1 MLDNAFGVSG
11 VTHVPDSSP
20 LSRRRI
26 IAATTIG
33 NALEF
38 YDFLIYSFFAAQIGR
53 AFFPVGNDIGSML
66 ASLATFGVGFMFR
79 PLGSIVLGA
88 YADRRGRKAAMLLT
102 LSLMALGTAII
113 AFTPTYAQIGVF
125 APALIVL
132 GRILQGFS
140 TGGEVG
146 AATSML
152 AEAAPNHQRGYYIS
166 WQMASQGLA
175 VLAAALISFTLTQT
189 LDKVAL
195 ASWGWRLPFVIG
207 MLIAP
212 MGMYIRR
219 RLKETYAREMV
230 PEAQRNPESALT
242 ELAASHRQMLAMST
256 LIQAGSQI
264 TSYIFIIYL
273 PTYAIVQL
281 HMPAHL
287 ALAAVIVS
295 GIVTFVASPLLGIL
309 SDRIGRK
316 PLAWGSRI
324 LSIAVAI
331 PCFHAM
337 NLQPPMWALVL
348 MLGGLAILAAMCAVG
363 NYTLVT
369 ENFPAK
375 VRASGMGIAQAI
387 GAAIFGGFAQF
398 TATWLIRVTGDSLAP
413 AYLVIACCVISM
425 IPLFFLRETRNVK
438 LT

>member
-152 AEAAPNHQRGYYIS
+152 AEAAPNHQR
-166 WQMASQGLA
+166 ASTSVGKWRA
-175 VLAAALISFTLTQT
+175 RAWRS
-189 LDKVAL
+189 
-195 ASWGWRLPFVIG
+195 WRL
-207 MLIAP
+207 
-212 MGMYIRR
+212 R
-219 RLKETYAREMV
+219 
-230 PEAQRNPESALT
+230 
-242 ELAASHRQMLAMST
+242 
-256 LIQAGSQI
+256 
-264 TSYIFIIYL
+264 
-273 PTYAIVQL
+273 
-281 HMPAHL
+281 
-287 ALAAVIVS
+287 
-295 GIVTFVASPLLGIL
+295 
-309 SDRIGRK
+309 
-316 PLAWGSRI
+316 
-324 LSIAVAI
+324 
-331 PCFHAM
+331 
-337 NLQPPMWALVL
+337 
-348 MLGGLAILAAMCAVG
+348 
-363 NYTLVT
+363 
-369 ENFPAK
+369 
-375 VRASGMGIAQAI
+375 
-387 GAAIFGGFAQF
+387 
-398 TATWLIRVTGDSLAP
+398 
-413 AYLVIACCVISM
+413 
-425 IPLFFLRETRNVK
+425 
-438 LT
+438 